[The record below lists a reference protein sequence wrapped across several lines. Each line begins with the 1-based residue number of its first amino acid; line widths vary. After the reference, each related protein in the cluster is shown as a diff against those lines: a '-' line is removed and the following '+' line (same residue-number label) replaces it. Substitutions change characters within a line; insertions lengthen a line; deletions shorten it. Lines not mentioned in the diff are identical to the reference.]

1 MTKGNTK
8 AQLAGGATAKW
19 WRDLQP
25 DPERNHKG
33 DRAALARLRRMG
45 SVPEA
50 LTDPAV
56 MDLISKVADATEWRP
71 SPDKTWITA
80 AAVAAVT
87 LAHLRKS
94 GRQPMAEVLGHK
106 AERDA
111 PPRYSGLRFTRLIR
125 ADSDTERLTQLGRAA
140 RRLRADDAA
149 VNIERLATDLYRLWS
164 EDPGHADKM
173 RRDWTFQY
181 HQMTAAAPGAD
192 DTAELTKEVSQ

>member
-8 AQLAGGATAKW
+8 AQLAGGATVKW

-33 DRAALARLRRMG
+33 DRAALARLRRIG

-87 LAHLRKS
+87 LAHLRKA